1 MSLFLSSSSLT
12 WGPSRTRWR
21 RCPSRVR
28 SPSRCPREWGL
39 PLLHLLLTSP
49 THRWAGTS
57 RSSALLRQRFSLS
70 FPRQHFGDSLL
81 RWLPGST
88 RSSRTTPATAA
99 SASALETLPSQSH
112 VILWLHC
119 VIVKVLL
126 QINGWFVLSF
136 LAVGEGQFKNSPRRR
151 FYPQSIMFDYLG
163 PKPVFTIPATEMRCF
178 HDRRLRTDL
187 QNWGLKIENPEL
199 RIVEDRSRACLA
211 YLIIVT
217 GTTGAARVKISVRC
231 KFFQIE
237 RQKLHIWLF
246 WG

>member
-1 MSLFLSSSSLT
+1 MSLFLSSSSVT

-49 THRWAGTS
+49 THRWAGNS

-119 VIVKVLL
+119 VIVKILL

-136 LAVGEGQFKNSPRRR
+136 LAVGEGQFKNSPGPHSRPFLTWELHIYLWCLLAIQVVQVVCEAGTTCDLSSPQILSSEYHVRLFGAKNC
-151 FYPQSIMFDYLG
+151 FYNSCNRNEMFSWQ
-163 PKPVFTIPATEMRCF
+163 KTE
-178 HDRRLRTDL
+178 DRSA
-187 QNWGLKIENPEL
+187 EL
-199 RIVEDRSRACLA
+199 RIEDWESR
-211 YLIIVT
+211 
-217 GTTGAARVKISVRC
+217 
-231 KFFQIE
+231 IE
-237 RQKLHIWLF
+237 DC
-246 WG
+246 GGP